1 MKIRDLKIEYR
12 KNPIGLD
19 EVNPRFSWKIE
30 SNEKDVV
37 QDAYEIKVY
46 KNSEPRDWLD
56 LTQNSCSEISDL
68 ILVLMLL

>member
-30 SNEKDVV
+30 
-37 QDAYEIKVY
+37 I
-46 KNSEPRDWLD
+46 
-56 LTQNSCSEISDL
+56 
-68 ILVLMLL
+68 